1 MLKFLLS
8 PLFAG
13 LSYALFKLR
22 HEKLRGYLFAFIR
35 KHYPGRYLSVDV
47 FEHPYVVHTSD
58 NGTSRE
64 IFRSGQLDLQ
74 KFNRVIELLPS
85 ETTKGRV
92 LLDIGANLG
101 TICIPLVA
109 ARHFERA
116 IAVEPDPENLRLLRT
131 NIALNELHD
140 RIEVLDKAAA
150 DKDGHT
156 LSLERSPINT
166 GDHRIAVSNAPG
178 QQHEEERCQID
189 VQSITIDTIIKS
201 DTASADEIFIWM
213 DVQGYE
219 GWALAGAVQTLAHT
233 PPLVIEFWPYGMQ
246 RAESF
251 DLLQLALAPYG
262 YFIDLADKHA
272 VRRPLEEL
280 PALHREIGED
290 GAYSDL
296 LLLPASHP
304 HASSA
309 QVRGTKT

>member
-13 LSYALFKLR
+13 FSYALFKLR
-22 HEKLRGYLFAFIR
+22 SAKLRGYLFAFIR

-64 IFRSGQLDLQ
+64 LFRSGQLDLK
-74 KFNRVIELLPS
+74 KFNRVIELLPPQTS
-85 ETTKGRV
+85 KYRV

-109 ARHFERA
+109 SGHFERA

-140 RIEVLDKAAA
+140 RIEVLDRAAA
-150 DKDGHT
+150 DKDDDT

-166 GDHRIAVSNAPG
+166 GDHRIAVSNVPG
-178 QQHEEERCQID
+178 QLHEEDRSQID
-189 VQSITIDTIIKS
+189 VQSITIDTIIKA
-201 DTASADEIFIWM
+201 DTANADEIFIWM

-219 GWALAGAVQTLAHT
+219 GWALAGAAQTLAHT

-251 DLLQLALAPYG
+251 NLLQQALAPYAC
-262 YFIDLADKHA
+262 FIDLADQRA
-272 VRRPLEEL
+272 VRRPTDDL
-280 PALHREIGED
+280 PAIYSEIGED
-290 GAYSDL
+290 GAYTDL
-296 LLLPASHP
+296 LLLPSADP
-304 HASSA
+304 VISS
-309 QVRGTKT
+309 T